1 MFRDKESMM
10 FPVFQDPLEDG
21 GSGELSVKW
30 QNPNESWTMESS
42 DHASVAMSDSQVEEG
57 ETPTKPQEGTLE
69 DSSKAE
75 PAALVETPTV
85 PAAVAAPAATE
96 AAAGVTLKVATTVLH
111 PVCLGD
117 SPLMLPIHLQ
127 MARAA
132 GSQLGQMGAAPYLIT
147 SQNPVPLPLV
157 LDQQVL
163 QHVGQTALPQTAGC
177 PQLPLQNGVLCPNTF
192 GLPSPLPLPPSDQ
205 KAAEQPQDANLLSL
219 LQNPAFAAIVQDLF
233 PSQAPAGASS
243 SCQSPGSAF
252 FPPLLTPPYASP
264 LAPLV
269 PPATLLVPYPVVIP
283 LPVPLP
289 VPLPIPVPVPLAE
302 DSKGNLPKALCT
314 VSRSTQ
320 TSLKDTTSP
329 ALSIRSCKPSP
340 PSSFQSAAT
349 SPPSLPPGD
358 GEALDLSVRGYPVQ
372 LKQEF
377 PSPQPDSVLDLSVRP
392 FRNKPLPL
400 NASTATAASAHLP
413 LGAERSQ
420 SLDSKL
426 LGSLASLEF
435 SRQHKWVVD
444 GGGGVSAGGA
454 PRNQEASLGSGANL
468 EIVSASQTA
477 KVIVSVKDGIPA
489 ILCGKIKGLSGVS
502 TKNFSIKR
510 DGTSGASLQ
519 QLYAVPSGSQGEPGD
534 PGNALKKV
542 PKSRA
547 IKLKK
552 VSSQEIHFLPV
563 KKQRLAALLPRK

>member
-1 MFRDKESMM
+1 ME
-10 FPVFQDPLEDG
+10 
-21 GSGELSVKW
+21 GS
-30 QNPNESWTMESS
+30 N
-42 DHASVAMSDSQVEEG
+42 DASVVMSDSQVEGG
-57 ETPTKPQEGTLE
+57 ETATKPEEGPVE
-69 DSSKAE
+69 EPCDGSKAGLSNSSE
-75 PAALVETPTV
+75 AP
-85 PAAVAAPAATE
+85 AAPAAAVTPAGTE
-96 AAAGVTLKVATTVLH
+96 AAAGVTLKVATTLLH
-111 PVCLGD
+111 PVCLGE

-132 GSQLGQMGAAPYLIT
+132 GPQLGQMGAAPYLIT

-163 QHVGQTALPQTAGC
+163 QHVGPSVLPQN
-177 PQLPLQNGVLCPNTF
+177 PQLPLQSGVLCQNSF
-192 GLPSPLPLPPSDQ
+192 GLPPPPPSDQ
-205 KAAEQPQDANLLSL
+205 KSPEQPPDANLLSL

-233 PSQAPAGASS
+233 PSQAAAAASS

-252 FPPLLTPPYASP
+252 FPLPPPPLTPPYASP

-269 PPATLLVPYPVVIP
+269 PPATLLVPYPVIIP

-289 VPLPIPVPVPLAE
+289 IPLPIPVPVPLAE
-302 DSKGNLPKALCT
+302 DSKGNLPKAVCT

-320 TSLKDTTSP
+320 TSLKDATSP
-329 ALSIRSCKPSP
+329 ASSARSCKPSP
-340 PSSFQSAAT
+340 SSFQPAAT
-349 SPPSLPPGD
+349 SPPPLPSGD
-358 GEALDLSVRGYPVQ
+358 GEALDLSVRGCPVQ
-372 LKQEF
+372 LKQEY
-377 PSPQPDSVLDLSVRP
+377 PSPQPDSVLDLSLRP
-392 FRNKPLPL
+392 FRNKPLPP
-400 NASTATAASAHLP
+400 NTAAAATHLP
-413 LGAERSQ
+413 LGVERSQ

-444 GGGGVSAGGA
+444 SSSGRVAGVSAGSA
-454 PRNQEASLGSGANL
+454 SRNPEASLGSGGNL

-510 DGTSGASLQ
+510 DGTSAAALQ

-534 PGNALKKV
+534 PSNALKKV

>member
-1 MFRDKESMM
+1 M
-10 FPVFQDPLEDG
+10 
-21 GSGELSVKW
+21 SV
-30 QNPNESWTMESS
+30 
-42 DHASVAMSDSQVEEG
+42 VMSDSQAEGG
-57 ETPTKPQEGTLE
+57 ETAAKPQEGPVE
-69 DSSKAE
+69 DASKADPSTLAE
-75 PAALVETPTV
+75 APLAPAATP
-85 PAAVAAPAATE
+85 AAPAATE
-96 AAAGVTLKVATTVLH
+96 GSAGVTLKVATTVLH

-127 MARAA
+127 MGRAA
-132 GSQLGQMGAAPYLIT
+132 GSQFGQMGAAPYLIT
-147 SQNPVPLPLV
+147 SQNPVSLPLV

-163 QHVGQTALPQTAGC
+163 QHVGPSVLPQSAGC
-177 PQLPLQNGVLCPNTF
+177 TQLPLQSGVLCPNSF

-205 KAAEQPQDANLLSL
+205 KPAEPPQDANLLSL

-233 PSQAPAGASS
+233 PSQAAAGSSS
-243 SCQSPGSAF
+243 SCHSPGSAF
-252 FPPLLTPPYASP
+252 FPPPPLTPPYASS

-269 PPATLLVPYPVVIP
+269 PPATLLVPYPVIIP

-289 VPLPIPVPVPLAE
+289 VPLPIPVPVPVAE
-302 DSKGNLPKALCT
+302 DSKGNLPKAVCT

-320 TSLKDTTSP
+320 TSLKDTTSSTS
-329 ALSIRSCKPSP
+329 SIRRCKPSP
-340 PSSFQSAAT
+340 PSL
-349 SPPSLPPGD
+349 PSLFQPAAASPSLLPQGD
-358 GEALDLSVRGYPVQ
+358 GEALDLSMRGRPVQ
-372 LKQEF
+372 LKQEY

-400 NASTATAASAHLP
+400 NTSTATAATGHP
-413 LGAERSQ
+413 TLGAEHSQ

-444 GGGGVSAGGA
+444 SGVGGVSAGCV
-454 PRNQEASLGSGANL
+454 PRNQEASLGSGGNL

-510 DGTSGASLQ
+510 NGTSGASLQ
-519 QLYAVPSGSQGEPGD
+519 QLYAMPSGSQGEPGD
-534 PGNALKKV
+534 PSNALKKA